1 MNKIIAYFTTAKEE
15 LLKVVWPSQKDTVRY
30 SLLIIGM
37 SLAVAAFFG
46 LLDFVFNLG
55 FEKLITK

>member
-1 MNKIIAYFTTAKEE
+1 MNKITNYFLTAKEE
-15 LLKVVWPSQKDTVRY
+15 LLKVVWPSKEDTLRY
-30 SLLIIGM
+30 SLLIIGL